1 MSKTEQNGLFA
12 AEEFAPENDVIA
24 AISTPCGVGGIAVVR
39 ISGPQALAVC
49 AGMFRHG
56 KGGKVLTKED
66 ARRAVYGEILRQGE
80 VIDDGIAVYFPA
92 PHSYTGEDTV
102 ELSCHGGSLL
112 QQLVLESAF
121 LCGARQAGPG
131 EFSKRAFEN
140 GKLPLS
146 RAEAVID
153 LIEAESLAKVRYSGA
168 AARGALSA
176 RIDAITQRLRGLLA
190 STYAFI
196 DYPDEDLTE
205 LTPAQLLRQ
214 CEEVR
219 RELESLCTG
228 YHQGRAVV
236 QGIQT
241 AIVGKPNTGKS
252 TLLNALLGTD
262 RAIVTPLAGT
272 TRDVLQESAVVG
284 ELLLRLCD
292 TAGIR
297 QTEDAVERLGVER
310 SLRAIEEAELILCV
324 FDASRPLDAED
335 EAVLKKLA
343 GASGKKAIAVW
354 NKADLPRAV
363 NAALPQGLFAREY
376 TISAA
381 TGQGLAALEK
391 GLEGLYLD
399 GGCAP
404 QDGILTNARQYAA
417 AQKAKEAVQSAVAA
431 LQSGMTQD
439 IAGMDLELALSAL
452 SEVDARGVSA
462 DITDA
467 IFHRFCVGK

>member
-1 MSKTEQNGLFA
+1 M
-12 AEEFAPENDVIA
+12 
-24 AISTPCGVGGIAVVR
+24 
-39 ISGPQALAVC
+39 
-49 AGMFRHG
+49 
-56 KGGKVLTKED
+56 
-66 ARRAVYGEILRQGE
+66 
-80 VIDDGIAVYFPA
+80 
-92 PHSYTGEDTV
+92 
-102 ELSCHGGSLL
+102 
-112 QQLVLESAF
+112 
-121 LCGARQAGPG
+121 
-131 EFSKRAFEN
+131 
-140 GKLPLS
+140 
-146 RAEAVID
+146 
-153 LIEAESLAKVRYSGA
+153 
-168 AARGALSA
+168 
-176 RIDAITQRLRGLLA
+176 
-190 STYAFI
+190 
-196 DYPDEDLTE
+196 
-205 LTPAQLLRQ
+205 
-214 CEEVR
+214 
-219 RELESLCTG
+219 
-228 YHQGRAVV
+228 
-236 QGIQT
+236 
-241 AIVGKPNTGKS
+241 
-252 TLLNALLGTD
+252 
-262 RAIVTPLAGT
+262 
-272 TRDVLQESAVVG
+272 
-284 ELLLRLCD
+284 
-292 TAGIR
+292 
-297 QTEDAVERLGVER
+297 ERLGVER